1 MLINVDNIKVYRG
14 SIEALKGVS
23 MQVEEGAITGVIGAN
38 GAGKSTLLRA
48 LAGLSPIVS
57 GGIYFSNE
65 RIDRE
70 SPQQIARRGIA
81 MVPEGKG
88 LFPQLTVL
96 ENLKMGAFLLKDK
109 DEAERKFQE
118 FYRRFPMLKNRR
130 KQQAGD
136 LSGGEQQIVSI
147 ARALISVPRVM
158 LMDEPSLGLA
168 PAIVKEVVNIVLEI
182 NKGGTSVILVEQNAH
197 MVFGIAKT
205 IYVFET
211 GQIAFSGPTEEV
223 QQSKYVKEAYLG
235 G

>member
-48 LAGLSPIVS
+48 LAGLSPTVS

-211 GQIAFSGPTEEV
+211 GQIAFSGLTEEV